1 MKRNRFT
8 LSAVAA
14 LSAASLLLGTAA
26 GAADEKPITIP
37 VIMPLTGGGAFIG
50 TTQQKSMQI
59 LEGIVNKD
67 GGIKGRPIKFDFLDD
82 QTSPQVAKQLGS
94 QEQTVSPIVLGSSL
108 SAMCK
113 AISPVYDTAGPVN
126 YCLSPAIY
134 PAKGSYVF
142 TASASTRD
150 LIIATVRFFREKGW
164 KNFAMLASTDASG
177 QDGVDDL
184 NTAMSRPEN
193 ASMKLVGVER
203 YNASDVSA
211 TAQVT
216 KLKAANPQAII
227 VWAPGTPFATGLR
240 ALQDAGLT
248 IPVASTSANMV
259 AKQLEQYSAF
269 MPKEMYFP
277 GVTYAAGIAQ
287 NAQVKKQQD
296 IFNGAMKANGI
307 AVDVQTGMT
316 WDAGLIAV
324 AALRKLGPTATG
336 TQIRD
341 FIASQTA
348 FPGIL
353 GMYDFS
359 KTPQRG
365 ATVDDV
371 VMMRWTAGS
380 GWSTSSSFGGALK

>member
-1 MKRNRFT
+1 MKRSRFT
-8 LSAVAA
+8 MSAVAA
-14 LSAASLLLGTAA
+14 LSAASLLFGTVA
-26 GAADEKPITIP
+26 GAADEKPVTVPI
-37 VIMPLTGGGAFIG
+37 IMPLTGGGAFIG
-50 TTQQKSMQI
+50 QTQQKAMQV
-59 LEGIVNKD
+59 LEGIVNKE
-67 GGIKGRPIKFDFLDD
+67 GGIKGRPLKFEFLDD

-94 QEQTVSPIVLGSSL
+94 QEQSQSPIVLGSSL

-113 AISPVYDTAGPVN
+113 AIAPVYDTAGPVN

-134 PAKGSYVF
+134 PTKGSYVF
-142 TASASTRD
+142 TTSASTKD
-150 LIIATVRFFREKGW
+150 LIIATVRFFRDKGW
-164 KNFAMLASTDASG
+164 KNIALLASTDASG

-184 NTAMSRPEN
+184 AEAAKLPEN
-193 ASMKLVGVER
+193 ASIKVVAVER

-216 KLKAANPQAII
+216 KIKAANPQAII

-240 ALQDAGLT
+240 ALQDVGLA

-259 AKQLEQYSAF
+259 AKQLEQYNAF

-287 NAQVKKQQD
+287 NKQVKKQQD
-296 IFNGAMKANGI
+296 IFNGAMKAAG
-307 AVDVQTGMT
+307 VTPDLQTGMT
-316 WDAGLIAV
+316 WDAGLLTV

-336 TQIRD
+336 AQIRD
-341 FIASQTA
+341 FISSQNA

-353 GMYDFS
+353 GMYDFN

-365 ATVDDV
+365 ATVEDV

-380 GWSTSSSFGGALK
+380 GWSTSSSFGGAVK

>member
-1 MKRNRFT
+1 MKRSRFT

-14 LSAASLLLGTAA
+14 CSAASLLLGTVA
-26 GAADEKPITIP
+26 GAADAPVSIP

-50 TTQQKSMQI
+50 QTQQKSLQI
-59 LEGIVNKD
+59 LEGLVNKD
-67 GGIKGRPIKFDFLDD
+67 GGIKGRPVKFEFLDD

-94 QEQTVSPIVLGSSL
+94 QEQTTSPIVLGSSL

-113 AISPVYDTAGPVN
+113 AIAPVYDTAGPVN

-142 TASASTRD
+142 TASASTKD
-150 LIIATVRFFREKGW
+150 LIIATIRFFREKGW
-164 KNFAMLASTDASG
+164 KNIALLASTDASG
-177 QDGVDDL
+177 QDGVDDSAEAL
-184 NTAMSRPEN
+184 KLPEN
-193 ASMKLVGVER
+193 AGMKMVDVER
-203 YNASDVSA
+203 YNGSDVSA

-216 KLKAANPQAII
+216 KIKAANPQAII

-240 ALQDAGLT
+240 ALQDVGLT

-259 AKQLEQYSAF
+259 VKQLDQYAAF

-277 GVTYAAGIAQ
+277 GVTYAAKIAQ
-287 NAQVKKQQD
+287 TPAVKKAQD
-296 IFNGAMKANGI
+296 AFNGAMKANGI
-307 AVDVQTGMT
+307 DPDLQSGMA
-316 WDAGLIAV
+316 WDAGLLTV

-336 TQIRD
+336 AQIRD
-341 FIASQTA
+341 FISSQTA

-353 GMYDFS
+353 GVYDFA

-365 ATVDDV
+365 ATVEDV

-380 GWSTSSSFGGALK
+380 GWSTASSFGGSLK